1 MLATL
6 TLAAMIGQQPTA
18 AAQAINFTYKFIKD
32 ETMAYAVKVSGSDNG
47 SDVVFDLE
55 FEVTTTGEA
64 KDGKTPCHIKFQ
76 KVVASF
82 AGTEQPMEMAEL
94 DVTLDKFGAPTAMN
108 MEGAGAVAYVAL
120 VLQYLPNKSLA
131 VGESF
136 KADLDLGGAMIAHEG
151 TYSGDEELEG
161 KKYSVIKSKSTLTPT
176 GQEPGNLTSKS
187 FFDAVT
193 GKVVRIDSTIATPDG
208 EFKLSVVA
216 KPKKK

>member
-6 TLAAMIGQQPTA
+6 TLAAMMAQQPA
-18 AAQAINFTYKFIKD
+18 ATAQATDFTHKFTKD

-47 SDVVFDLE
+47 TDVVFDLE
-55 FEVTTTGEA
+55 FEVTATGEA

-76 KVVASF
+76 RVVASF
-82 AGTEQPMEMAEL
+82 GGSEQPMDMAEL
-94 DVTLDKFGAPTAMN
+94 DVTLDKFGAPTSMD
-108 MEGAGAVAYVAL
+108 MEGASGVAYVAL

-131 VGESF
+131 VGEGF
-136 KADLDLGGAMIAHEG
+136 KAELDLGGAKVAHEG
-151 TYSGDEELEG
+151 TYSGDEELAG

-187 FFDAVT
+187 FFDSTT

-208 EFKLSVVA
+208 EFKLTVTA
-216 KPKKK
+216 KPKKA